1 MVKHR
6 KTIGFRLIYG
16 TARACHKQDGIED
29 PKDLRAE
36 IRKYLIS
43 TNERK
48 KMSLLTIRKRIALV
62 AVTALTA
69 GVLTVATS
77 PVANAKAVGVAGDIK
92 IDIDQ
97 DDNTKGVG
105 ICAVQNSAGTYQT
118 VDTTQRLYTSTLAA
132 PLTVTMQV
140 GGKLRFAPFSVTDP
154 SLGAFFTYTAN
165 NTLTDDTDIAASE
178 VLHSTYG
185 VYAGTII
192 PNISDNRDTV
202 TFSAVGVGTSTIR
215 VYATAPFS
223 AQNTPNSVFTTTGPS
238 GSMTVVVVASCAAT
252 AGSTTYSAARAD
264 ALPVAA
270 ANIAD
275 VTLTYGDSLTY
286 GAGAD
291 AYITLVGKDAY
302 NQVLPSTTT
311 WIASA
316 TNDAKL
322 TLTTSSATSASVV
335 SGRGTLSV
343 VSTTAAGTNV
353 YVRVTPNSRSAG
365 GSTVVTVTAGGVTLF
380 SKTITF
386 LPEPT
391 KLVVVKN
398 MSGTVGG
405 QGAFSYQLQTAA
417 GTAVPGSIEVRPLTL
432 TTGVTAAT
440 EAKAASILPGASAG
454 TTNTVNN
461 TSFFSSTTSNGIMGY
476 TCGVTASSTSNVT
489 FRHTTAVSETVI
501 DTVVPLTCGSSL
513 ATYTI
518 SLDKAAYAI
527 GEIATITI
535 TAKDS
540 FGSAVSDFTTIG
552 GAGLTTIS
560 IGGGTIT
567 KAQVDGALGTGDL
580 FTGGVRTYQAQMT
593 TAGKFNTV
601 VNLPGSTTKS
611 ATASYTVSGGDVT
624 NATVLAQIVAL
635 IASINKQIAALQ
647 KLILKR

>member
-1 MVKHR
+1 
-6 KTIGFRLIYG
+6 
-16 TARACHKQDGIED
+16 
-29 PKDLRAE
+29 
-36 IRKYLIS
+36 
-43 TNERK
+43 
-48 KMSLLTIRKRIALV
+48 MSLLTIRKRIALV

-77 PVANAKAVGVAGDIK
+77 PVANAAAGDIA
-92 IDIDQ
+92 ITVDQ
-97 DDNTKGVG
+97 DSTTAASG

-118 VDTTQRLYTSTLAA
+118 VDTTSRDYTSTLAA
-132 PLTVTMQV
+132 PLTVTMQL
-140 GGKLRFAPFSVTDP
+140 GGILRIKPSSIADP
-154 SLGAFFTYTAN
+154 STAANYFTYTAN
-165 NTLTDDTDIAASE
+165 GTLRDDTGVAASK

-185 VYAGTII
+185 LWAG
-192 PNISDNRDTV
+192 ISSSGVDTA
-202 TFSAVGVGTSTIR
+202 TLTAIGVGTNTIR
-215 VYATAPFS
+215 VYASAPFS
-223 AQNTPNSVFTTTGPS
+223 AQNTPNASVLAAPS
-238 GSMTVVVVASCAAT
+238 GTMTVVVVAACAAT
-252 AGSTTYSAARAD
+252 SGSQTYSAARAD
-264 ALPVAA
+264 AIPVAA

-275 VTLTYGDSLTY
+275 VTLTYGDTLTY
-286 GAGAD
+286 APGAD
-291 AYITLVGKDAY
+291 AYVTLVGKDAY
-302 NQVLPSTTT
+302 NQFLPSTTT
-311 WIASA
+311 WIAQA

-322 TLTTSSATSASVV
+322 TITTSSATSASVA

-343 VSTTAAGTNV
+343 VSTTAAGNNV

-365 GSTVVTVTAGGVTLF
+365 GTTLVTVTAGGVSLF

-398 MSGTVGG
+398 MAGTVGG
-405 QGAFSYQLQTAA
+405 QGAFSYELQTAT
-417 GTAVPGSIEVRPLTL
+417 GQAVPGDIEVRPLTL
-432 TTGVTAAT
+432 TPAVTAAT
-440 EAKAASILPGASAG
+440 SAKAASILPATSAG

-461 TSFFSSTTSNGIMGY
+461 TSFFSSTTTRGIMGY

-489 FRHTTAVSETVI
+489 FRHTTAVTETVI
-501 DTVVPLTCGSSL
+501 DTVVPLRCGSSL

-535 TAKDS
+535 EAKDS
-540 FGSAVSDFTTIG
+540 FGQAVSDFTTIG
-552 GAGLTTIS
+552 GASTTTIS

-580 FTGGVRTYQAQMT
+580 FEGGKKTYQAQMT

-611 ATASYTVSGGDVT
+611 QSASYTVSGGDAS
-624 NATVLAQIVAL
+624 NAEVLKSIVAL
-635 IASINKQIAALQ
+635 IASINKQIQALQ

>member
-1 MVKHR
+1 
-6 KTIGFRLIYG
+6 
-16 TARACHKQDGIED
+16 
-29 PKDLRAE
+29 
-36 IRKYLIS
+36 
-43 TNERK
+43 
-48 KMSLLTIRKRIALV
+48 MSLLTIRKRIALV

-77 PVANAKAVGVAGDIK
+77 PVANAAAGDIA
-92 IDIDQ
+92 ITVDQ
-97 DDNTKGVG
+97 DSTTAATG

-118 VDTTQRLYTSTLAA
+118 VDTTSRDYTSTLAA
-132 PLTVTMQV
+132 PLTVTISV
-140 GGKLRFAPFSVTDP
+140 GGKLRIKPSSIADP
-154 SLGAFFTYTAN
+154 STAANYFTYTAN
-165 NTLTDDTDIAASE
+165 GTLSDDTGVAASK

-185 VYAGTII
+185 LWAG
-192 PNISDNRDTV
+192 ISSSGVDTA
-202 TFSAVGVGTSTIR
+202 TLSALAVGTNTIR
-215 VYATAPFS
+215 VYASAPFS
-223 AQNTPNSVFTTTGPS
+223 AQNTPNASVLAAPS
-238 GSMTVVVVASCAAT
+238 GTMSVVVVATCAAT

-264 ALPVAA
+264 AIPVAA

-275 VTLTYGDSLTY
+275 VTLTYGDTLTY
-286 GAGAD
+286 APGAD
-291 AYITLVGKDAY
+291 AYVTLVGKDAY
-302 NQVLPSTTT
+302 NQFLPSTTT
-311 WIASA
+311 WIAQA

-322 TLTTSSATSASVV
+322 TITTSSATSASVA

-343 VSTTAAGTNV
+343 VSTTAAGNNV

-365 GSTVVTVTAGGVTLF
+365 GTTLVTVTAGGVSLF

-398 MSGTVGG
+398 MAGTVGG
-405 QGAFSYQLQTAA
+405 QGAFSYELQTAT
-417 GTAVPGSIEVRPLTL
+417 GQAVPGDIEVRPLTL
-432 TTGVTAAT
+432 TPAVTAAT
-440 EAKAASILPGASAG
+440 SAKAASILPATSAG

-461 TSFFSSTTSNGIMGY
+461 TSFFSSTTTRGIMGY

-489 FRHTTAVSETVI
+489 FRHTTAVTETVI
-501 DTVVPLTCGSSL
+501 DTVVPLRCGSSL

-535 TAKDS
+535 EAKDS
-540 FGSAVSDFTTIG
+540 FGQAVSDFTTIG
-552 GAGLTTIS
+552 GASTTTIS

-580 FTGGVRTYQAQMT
+580 FEGGKKTYQAQMT

-611 ATASYTVSGGDVT
+611 QSASYTVSGGDAS
-624 NATVLAQIVAL
+624 NAEVLKSIVAL
-635 IASINKQIAALQ
+635 IASINKQIQALQ